1 MASGKSRDLS
11 CVGCNRTFTSVDVFR
26 VHFSPHRPACA
37 YNTNEEV
44 VDLKEFTLKNVFQT
58 TQMGIGDT
66 DSVKRAA
73 PVRRKAPSRAV

>member
-44 VDLKEFTLKNVFQT
+44 VDLVDLNNVFQT

-66 DSVKRAA
+66 DAEKRAA
-73 PVRRKAPSRAV
+73 PVQRKATSKVV